1 MKKFLQE
8 KSKITLPMFIH
19 RNDMYSMFES
29 TWYGWKT
36 KVDEII
42 ASEQIEVKKSLVNV
56 TEIEDKKIIK

>member
-1 MKKFLQE
+1 
-8 KSKITLPMFIH
+8 MFIH

-42 ASEQIEVKKSLVNV
+42 ASEKIEVKKSLVNV
-56 TEIEDKKIIK
+56 TEIEDKNYQMNIRN